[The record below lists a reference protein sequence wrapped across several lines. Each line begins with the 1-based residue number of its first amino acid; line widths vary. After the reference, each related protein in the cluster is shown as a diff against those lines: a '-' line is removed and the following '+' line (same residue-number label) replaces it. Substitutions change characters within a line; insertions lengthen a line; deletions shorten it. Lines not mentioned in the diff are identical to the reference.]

1 MTLRLKFTDARILP
15 LHAALLAVLL
25 LLATAC
31 SGQQAAPAPAEID
44 LVAVREVVV
53 EAVAAS
59 ASETAS
65 AEEVREM
72 VEAAVADATSQGVA
86 PEEIQR
92 IVEDAV
98 ASASEQDRGA
108 MAEELEAQV
117 AKAVANA
124 LAAENASSDAANEEP
139 SSFVLTDVAGRTVTI
154 KRPVERILLFEGRQL
169 YVVAGLQ
176 PGNPFDK
183 IVGWGGDLKGLDV
196 DAYEKYKEKF
206 PEIDD
211 IADFGFGGSVE
222 EFSVE
227 WAIDLEVDVITLD
240 LDGLRPAQE
249 TGMVEQLTEAGIP
262 IVVIDYRHEPLEN
275 TVPSTYILGRL
286 FDQQERAQEIVDFY
300 LQQVS
305 VVYSRVG
312 QLETEKPLV
321 FLDIAGGFEGAE
333 NCCLTNGR
341 GNLGLM
347 VERAGGINLGS
358 ELVPGV
364 FGTVNAEEILVS
376 QPDVIVATGG
386 NAPPYNTYGDLVTLG
401 YFSQPDEARSTLA
414 RLGEGRP
421 GWSEL
426 PAVKDGRHHAIWH
439 NFYNSPYHFAALQQF
454 AKWFHPELFEDIDP
468 VANLAEY
475 HEKFLPIGYSG
486 TFMVSTN

>member
-1 MTLRLKFTDARILP
+1 MAVINTHWHIVSV
-15 LHAALLAVLL
+15 ALVAVALV

-31 SGQQAAPAPAEID
+31 SGRQAAPTPAEID
-44 LVAVREVVV
+44 LAAVREVVE

-59 ASETAS
+59 SSETAS
-65 AEEVREM
+65 AEEIRAM

-86 PEEIQR
+86 PEQIRR

-98 ASASEQDRGA
+98 ASASEQNRGTL
-108 MAEELEAQV
+108 AEELEAQV
-117 AKAVANA
+117 AKSVSEA
-124 LAAENASSDAANEEP
+124 LTDLNASDGTDEEP

-154 KRPVERILLFEGRQL
+154 NRPVERILLFEGRQL

-222 EFSVE
+222 DFSVE

-249 TGMVEQLTEAGIP
+249 TGMVEQLAEAGIP

-300 LQQVS
+300 LQQVN

-333 NCCLTNGR
+333 NCCLSNGR

-364 FGTVNAEEILVS
+364 FGMVNAEEILVS
-376 QPDVIVATGG
+376 RPDVIVATGG

-426 PAVKDGRHHAIWH
+426 PAINNGRHHAVWH

-475 HEKFLPIGYSG
+475 HERFLPIGYSG
-486 TFMVSTN
+486 TFMVSAE